1 MPEFEFS
8 PPPRSDTWAA
18 AQSSFMW
25 TPQAQFNIADQI
37 CERWV
42 RIDPNRIA
50 LIEPQPDGTTRNWT
64 YLDLSRASNKLAH
77 LLAAQGVVRGDR
89 VAVLLPQCA
98 ETLITHLA
106 AYKLAAVLT
115 PLFTLFGE
123 QALSYRLSDSGAKA
137 LITNHANLPKLDG
150 FRGDLASLGQVLS
163 IDGAADGVVDFW
175 AALEVSS
182 DAAICASTTPDD
194 PALLS
199 YTSGTTGAPKG
210 ALHGHRVLAAHVVGA
225 GVAYDYPTEGRDV
238 MWTPADWA
246 WMGGSMNAMAPA
258 LYYGTP
264 LLAHRAEKFDPEAA
278 LSLMASHEV
287 SMAFLPPTALK
298 IMRQVNDPAG
308 FGTKLRA
315 IGAAGEA
322 MGAELLHWGQGAFGL
337 TINEFYGQT
346 ECNMVVGN
354 NARLFTPVPG
364 AMGKAMPGHRIAV
377 LDDEG
382 QPAPKGQAG
391 ELAIHRSDFGMF
403 LRYWNKPEKT
413 VEKFVGE
420 WMLTGDVV
428 IEEDDGIHRFASRID
443 DVITSSGYRIG
454 PTEIE
459 DCLSGHSAVAVCAV
473 VGAPDPIRTEI
484 VVAFVKLRATVDD
497 PDQMSDQLKGYVR
510 QKLSPHLTPARIVF
524 VNEIPMTATGKIKR
538 RDLRAL
544 L

>member
-1 MPEFEFS
+1 LSEFEFT
-8 PPPRSDTWAA
+8 PPPRSNTWAA
-18 AQSSFMW
+18 AQSSFTW
-25 TPQAQFNIADQI
+25 RPPAQFNIADLI

-42 RIDPNRIA
+42 RTDPSRVA
-50 LIEPQPDGTTRNWT
+50 LIEPLPDGTARNWT
-64 YLDLSRASNKLAH
+64 FQDLSRASNQLAH
-77 LLAAQGVVRGDR
+77 TLQAWGVGRGDR

-123 QALSYRLSDSGAKA
+123 DALSYRLSDSGAKA
-137 LITNHANLPKLDG
+137 LVTNAANLPKLDG
-150 FRGDLASLGQVLS
+150 FRHDLHALKLVLSTDGAGDGATSFWDQLALAS
-163 IDGAADGVVDFW
+163 
-175 AALEVSS
+175 
-182 DAAICASTTPDD
+182 DATICAPTTADD

-225 GVAYDYPTEGRDV
+225 AIAYDYPVAGKDV

-264 LLAHRAEKFDPEAA
+264 LIAHRSEKFDPEAA
-278 LSLMASHEV
+278 LKLMADYGV
-287 SMAFLPPTALK
+287 SIAFLPPTALK
-298 IMRQVNDPAG
+298 IMRQVNNPAK
-308 FGTKLRA
+308 FGAKLRA

-322 MGAELLHWGQGAFGL
+322 MGAELLHWGKSAFGL

-354 NARLFTPVPG
+354 NARLFTPTPG
-364 AMGKAMPGHRIAV
+364 AMGRAMPGHKVTV
-377 LDDEG
+377 LRENG
-382 QPAPKGQAG
+382 QPMPKGQAG

-403 LRYWNKPEKT
+403 LGYWNKPEKT
-413 VEKFVGE
+413 AEKITGD
-420 WMLTGDVV
+420 WMLTGDVA
-428 IEEDDGIHRFASRID
+428 IEEDEGVYRFASRID

-459 DCLSGHSAVAVCAV
+459 DCLSGHPAVAVCAI
-473 VGAPDPIRTEI
+473 VGAPDLIRTEI
-484 VVAFVKLRATVDD
+484 VIAFVNLRSTAVQSDELATE
-497 PDQMSDQLKGYVR
+497 LKDHVR
-510 QKLSPHLTPARIVF
+510 TKLSPHLTPARIVF
-524 VNEIPMTATGKIKR
+524 VDEIPMTATGKIKR
-538 RDLRAL
+538 RVLRSSL
-544 L
+544 